1 MVPNDA
7 HRLSGNL
14 AQPREQ
20 EELEDRKPVS
30 EGAYPADYPS
40 LRDKSRSSRLR
51 RVKTLIVIVL
61 LSLGLWWVIWLA
73 VRRLA
78 SALLSLA

>member
-30 EGAYPADYPS
+30 EGAYPAD
-40 LRDKSRSSRLR
+40 
-51 RVKTLIVIVL
+51 
-61 LSLGLWWVIWLA
+61 
-73 VRRLA
+73 
-78 SALLSLA
+78 

>member
-14 AQPREQ
+14 AQPRER

-40 LRDKSRSSRLR
+40 LRDKSRSDRLKTSRDAHCNR
-51 RVKTLIVIVL
+51 AVIARP
-61 LSLGLWWVIWLA
+61 LA
-73 VRRLA
+73 GYLVGGSQVG
-78 SALLSLA
+78 SALLS